1 MNFDVVCLRPEADF
15 ERVGV
20 TPPANLSIA
29 YRGPHDSDVASLL
42 QHARALIIPAVGPR
56 LPADLFNGTALKLV
70 QVTGAGVDRL
80 DLAALQG
87 LGIPVA
93 NVPGGSN
100 SAVAEYAVTA
110 SSMLLRRFGWADSEL
125 RQGNYVAFRARMV
138 EDNLAGLEGL
148 LVGIIGFGT
157 VGMSVGRAFYAA
169 GARLCYFD
177 PAGPNRR
184 TAAELGARAVSLDEL
199 LSHSDVVTL
208 HLPLVAA
215 TRNLIG
221 REQLARMKPGALLI
235 QASRGGIVDESALAE
250 RLASGDLGGAA
261 VDVYS
266 TEPPA
271 SDNPLFALKGE
282 AAHRLLLTPH
292 IAGVTRQSWAF
303 LFRST
308 WNNIERVLLRGEAP
322 LNQVSGV

>member
-20 TPPANLSIA
+20 TPPANLSIV

-56 LPADLFNGTALKLV
+56 LPADLF
-70 QVTGAGVDRL
+70 TGAGVDRL

-110 SSMLLRRFGWADSEL
+110 ASLLLRRFAWADSEL
-125 RQGNYVAFRARMV
+125 RQGNYAAFRARMV

-184 TAAELGARAVSLDEL
+184 TAAELGARAVSMDEL

-208 HLPLVAA
+208 HRPLVAA

-235 QASRGGIVDESALAE
+235 QASRGGIVD
-250 RLASGDLGGAA
+250 
-261 VDVYS
+261 
-266 TEPPA
+266 
-271 SDNPLFALKGE
+271 
-282 AAHRLLLTPH
+282 
-292 IAGVTRQSWAF
+292 
-303 LFRST
+303 
-308 WNNIERVLLRGEAP
+308 
-322 LNQVSGV
+322 